1 MNPTPAPTP
10 PAPTGGA
17 GPCPA
22 DRCPLCGTPNECQRC
37 TSAAYKG
44 PCWCEPLT
52 IPDELLAQ
60 VPEASRNL
68 ACICRN
74 CVVAALRR
82 RRPPKPGPGDTYLDS
97 ATGYLVFTAAYHRR
111 RGYCCDSGCRHCPW
125 KNTECATR
133 NAEPEGFAA
142 RSSTEVCVESTGSSG
157 LPPLPGGEGRGEGG
171 PACPPRLVGKLISHL
186 IVLVGLLALVHSVAA
201 QTVTENFA
209 TDPTSR
215 GWQAHG
221 NTNLFRWDSVGQR
234 LEVTWDT
241 ANPHSF
247 FALPLATRLTTADD
261 FAVEFDL
268 RLEEIQGGV
277 RANRPG
283 AMPLSVGF
291 LNLSRALT
299 NNYLRGA
306 GRARD
311 TLEFT
316 WFPTG
321 ELPGFGLVD
330 PTVSAITWDSAGKV
344 AASFTF
350 PVEPT
355 PNTTFRV
362 RLAYQAATRTVTT
375 ALTADGVA
383 IPLNPLKLPETFG
396 SFDLDALAVMV
407 WNEATSLSD
416 SLLARAALDN
426 VVLELPPAPI
436 GRIRLLGS
444 DQVECAS
451 LRGWNYHLEASGNL
465 SQWSLVRTEAGTGGT
480 LVLADLREGLFR
492 EQFYRVRAERE

>member
-1 MNPTPAPTP
+1 MSIETA
-10 PAPTGGA
+10 
-17 GPCPA
+17 
-22 DRCPLCGTPNECQRC
+22 QR
-37 TSAAYKG
+37 
-44 PCWCEPLT
+44 LT
-52 IPDELLAQ
+52 
-60 VPEASRNL
+60 AS
-68 ACICRN
+68 
-74 CVVAALRR
+74 
-82 RRPPKPGPGDTYLDS
+82 
-97 ATGYLVFTAAYHRR
+97 
-111 RGYCCDSGCRHCPW
+111 
-125 KNTECATR
+125 
-133 NAEPEGFAA
+133 FA
-142 RSSTEVCVESTGSSG
+142 
-157 LPPLPGGEGRGEGG
+157 
-171 PACPPRLVGKLISHL
+171 
-186 IVLVGLLALVHSVAA
+186 SVAFLSL
-201 QTVTENFA
+201 FA
-209 TDPTSR
+209 GVARLHGEALSEDFSSNPAAR

-221 NTNLFRWDSVGQR
+221 NTNLFRWDAAGQR
-234 LEVTWDT
+234 LGVTWDT

-268 RLEEIQGGV
+268 RLDEIQGGV

-330 PTVSAITWDSAGKV
+330 PTVSVITWDSAGKV

-350 PVEPT
+350 PVEPAS
-355 PNTTFRV
+355 NTTFRV
-362 RLAYQAATRTVTT
+362 RLAYQAATRMVTT
-375 ALTADGVA
+375 ALTAAGVA
-383 IPLNPLKLPETFG
+383 IPLNPLKLPE
-396 SFDLDALAVMV
+396 SFASFELDALAVMV
-407 WNEATSLSD
+407 WNEATSQSD

-436 GRIRLLGS
+436 GRLRLLGG

-451 LRGWNYHLEASGNL
+451 LKGWNYHLEASGNL
-465 SQWSLVRTEAGTGGT
+465 SQWSVVRTEAGTGGT
-480 LVLADLREGLFR
+480 LVLADLREALFR

>member
-1 MNPTPAPTP
+1 MPTP

-17 GPCPA
+17 GICPA
-22 DRCPLCGTPNECQRC
+22 ERCPLCGAPNDCQRC

-44 PCWCEPLT
+44 PCWCESLT

-68 ACICRN
+68 ACICRG
-74 CVVAALRR
+74 CVEAALRR

-97 ATGYLVFTAAYHRR
+97 ATGYVVFTAAYHRR

-125 KNTECATR
+125 KNADCGLRKAQSKDSV
-133 NAEPEGFAA
+133 AQ
-142 RSSTEVCVESTGSSG
+142 SSAIAFVESPVPGG
-157 LPPLPGGEGRGEGG
+157 RPPLPGGEGRGEGG
-171 PACPPRLVGKLISHL
+171 SASNSGGGNFTRFLA
-186 IVLVGLLALVHSVAA
+186 VLLCLLALIHSAAA
-201 QTVTENFA
+201 QTVTEDFA
-209 TDPTSR
+209 TNPASH
-215 GWQAHG
+215 GWQSHG
-221 NTNLFRWDSVGQR
+221 NTNLFHWDAAGQR

-247 FALPLATRLTTADD
+247 FALPLATRLTTTDD

-268 RLEEIQGGV
+268 RLDEIQGGV

-355 PNTTFRV
+355 TNTTFRV
-362 RLAYQAATRTVTT
+362 RLAYQAATRTVAT
-375 ALTADGVA
+375 ALTADGTV

-407 WNEATSLSD
+407 WNEATSQSD
-416 SLLARAALDN
+416 SLFARATLDN
-426 VVLELPPAPI
+426 VILELPPAPI
-436 GRIRLLGS
+436 GAVRMLGS
-444 DQVECAS
+444 GEVECDS
-451 LRGWNYHLEASGNL
+451 RKGWNYHLEASGDL
-465 SQWSLVRTEAGTGGT
+465 AQWSVVWTEAGTGGT
-480 LVLADLREGLFR
+480 LVLADVRDAVFS

>member
-1 MNPTPAPTP
+1 M
-10 PAPTGGA
+10 
-17 GPCPA
+17 
-22 DRCPLCGTPNECQRC
+22 E
-37 TSAAYKG
+37 
-44 PCWCEPLT
+44 
-52 IPDELLAQ
+52 
-60 VPEASRNL
+60 
-68 ACICRN
+68 
-74 CVVAALRR
+74 
-82 RRPPKPGPGDTYLDS
+82 
-97 ATGYLVFTAAYHRR
+97 
-111 RGYCCDSGCRHCPW
+111 
-125 KNTECATR
+125 

-142 RSSTEVCVESTGSSG
+142 RSSTNSIVESRGASG
-157 LPPLPGGEGRGEGG
+157 LPPLPGGEGGPSSNSGG
-171 PACPPRLVGKLISHL
+171 GNCTGFLA
-186 IVLVGLLALVHSVAA
+186 VLLCLLALIHSAAA
-201 QTVTENFA
+201 QTVTEDFA

-215 GWQAHG
+215 GWKSHG
-221 NTNLFRWDSVGQR
+221 NTNLFRWDAAGQR

-247 FALPLATRLTTADD
+247 FALPLATRLTTTDD

-268 RLEEIQGGV
+268 RLDEIHGGA

-350 PVEPT
+350 PVEPAT
-355 PNTTFRV
+355 NTTFRV

-375 ALTADGVA
+375 VLTADGAA

-416 SLLARAALDN
+416 SLFARATLDN
-426 VVLELPPAPI
+426 VLLELPPAPI
-436 GRIRLLGS
+436 GAVRMLGS
-444 DQVECAS
+444 GEVECTS
-451 LRGWNYHLEASGNL
+451 RKGWKYHLEASGDL
-465 SQWSLVRTEAGTGGT
+465 AHWSVVWTEAGTGGT
-480 LVLADLREGLFR
+480 LVLADVRDAVFS

>member
-1 MNPTPAPTP
+1 MPTP

-17 GPCPA
+17 GICPA
-22 DRCPLCGTPNECQRC
+22 ERCPLCGAPNDCQRC

-44 PCWCEPLT
+44 PCWCESLT

-68 ACICRN
+68 ACICRG
-74 CVVAALRR
+74 CVEAALRR

-97 ATGYLVFTAAYHRR
+97 ATGYVVFTAAYHRR

-125 KNTECATR
+125 RNEECR
-133 NAEPEGFAA
+133 MENAEPEGFTA
-142 RSSTEVCVESTGSSG
+142 RSSTNSIVESRGASG
-157 LPPLPGGEGRGEGG
+157 LPPLPGGEGGPSSNSGG
-171 PACPPRLVGKLISHL
+171 GNCTGFLA
-186 IVLVGLLALVHSVAA
+186 VLLCLLALIHSAAA
-201 QTVTENFA
+201 QTVTEDFA

-221 NTNLFRWDSVGQR
+221 NTNLFHWDAAGQR

-247 FALPLATRLTTADD
+247 FALPLATRLTTTDD

-268 RLEEIQGGV
+268 RLDEIHGGA

-350 PVEPT
+350 PVEPAT
-355 PNTTFRV
+355 NTTFRV

-375 ALTADGVA
+375 VLTADGAA

-416 SLLARAALDN
+416 SLFARATLDN
-426 VVLELPPAPI
+426 VLLELPPAPI
-436 GRIRLLGS
+436 GAVRMLGS
-444 DQVECAS
+444 GEVECTS
-451 LRGWNYHLEASGNL
+451 RKGWKYHLEASGDL
-465 SQWSLVRTEAGTGGT
+465 AHWSVVWTEAGTGGT
-480 LVLADLREGLFR
+480 LVLADVRDAVFS

>member
-1 MNPTPAPTP
+1 
-10 PAPTGGA
+10 
-17 GPCPA
+17 
-22 DRCPLCGTPNECQRC
+22 
-37 TSAAYKG
+37 
-44 PCWCEPLT
+44 
-52 IPDELLAQ
+52 
-60 VPEASRNL
+60 
-68 ACICRN
+68 
-74 CVVAALRR
+74 
-82 RRPPKPGPGDTYLDS
+82 
-97 ATGYLVFTAAYHRR
+97 
-111 RGYCCDSGCRHCPW
+111 
-125 KNTECATR
+125 
-133 NAEPEGFAA
+133 
-142 RSSTEVCVESTGSSG
+142 
-157 LPPLPGGEGRGEGG
+157 
-171 PACPPRLVGKLISHL
+171 LVGKLISHL